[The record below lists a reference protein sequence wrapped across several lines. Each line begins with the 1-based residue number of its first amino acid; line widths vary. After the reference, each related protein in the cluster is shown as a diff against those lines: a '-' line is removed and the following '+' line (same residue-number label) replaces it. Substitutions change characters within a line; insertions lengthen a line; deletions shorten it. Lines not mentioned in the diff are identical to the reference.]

1 MGKRGNTMKLT
12 KSRLRQ
18 LIQEELQAV
27 LREQTEEDLS
37 YLSRLESGMSPEEL
51 SLLSLG
57 LDPNLAPPKPKK
69 ELPKVKKKEKR
80 PLGPAKLPSATM
92 TTDWGEQVDANKAK
106 EKAEIEKTAKWLEKD
121 KEESGPSD
129 KQVNRWKAREE
140 MEQGSK

>member
-37 YLSRLESGMSPEEL
+37 YLSGLESGMSPEEL

-57 LDPNLAPPKPKK
+57 LDPNLAP
-69 ELPKVKKKEKR
+69 LD
-80 PLGPAKLPSATM
+80 PAKLPSAAM
-92 TTDWGEQVDANKAK
+92 TDGWQEQVDANKAK
-106 EKAEIEKTAKWLEKD
+106 KKAEIGRTEGWLEKD

-140 MEQGSK
+140 MEQGSTRHGTRK